1 VTWLVRV
8 LVSPLADP
16 PLRPTGDEARSLL
29 RRELL
34 HPEYHRDNL
43 FERFVRWL
51 ARVLDDGLSA
61 ARNAP
66 PLTTLAAMLI
76 FLLLLAAVIWLVS
89 QARRSTRADPATR
102 SVLTDEVITAAELR
116 ARAERALAEGRYADA
131 LVDAFRAVAV
141 RQVERGRIDDL
152 PGATAHEVAAA
163 LAETFP
169 ERRADV
175 DRCAAL
181 FDLVLYGGRPASREQ
196 ALDVL
201 GLDERLAVHR

>member
-1 VTWLVRV
+1 VTWLLRV
-8 LVSPLADP
+8 PVLPLVDP
-16 PLRPTGDEARSLL
+16 PLGPSGDEARSLL

-51 ARVLDDGLSA
+51 ARVLDDGLA
-61 ARNAP
+61 AASNAP
-66 PLTTLAAMLI
+66 PLTTLAAMLV
-76 FLLLLAAVIWLVS
+76 FLLLLAAVVWLAS
-89 QARRSTRADPATR
+89 RARRSRRADPATR
-102 SVLTDEVITAAELR
+102 SMLTEEIVTAAELR
-116 ARAERALAEGRYADA
+116 ARAERALAEGRHADA

-141 RQVERGRIDDL
+141 HQVERGRIDDL
-152 PGATAHEVAAA
+152 PGATAHEVAGA
-163 LAETFP
+163 LAEAFP
-169 ERRADV
+169 QQRADL

-201 GLDERLAVHR
+201 GLDERLAVRR